1 MLLIFIAVLF
11 ISIVVIISRSSFDG
25 LNYECNENTRLYPEG
40 KVPGSYLGMNKYT
53 EDQLTRKFNKNGDNL
68 INEYIRYSKLH
79 SAS

>member
-1 MLLIFIAVLF
+1 MLLVLIAVLF
-11 ISIVVIISRSSFDG
+11 ISIMFVISKSSFGG
-25 LNYECNENTRLYPEG
+25 LDYDCNENKRLYPEG

-53 EDQLTRKFNKNGDNL
+53 EDQLTRKFNKNGNHL